1 MLLDGILPVYK
12 ELNLRSTDCVSMVKK
27 ILPRYV
33 KIGHAGTLDST
44 AEGILILLVGKTTRL
59 ADFIMKMPKIY
70 KATVKFGAQTST
82 DDASGNVVATQN
94 TDHLTNDL
102 ILETLPKFLGIRAQI
117 PPNISAVHIDGK
129 RAHDLARSGE
139 NFQISPKNIQI
150 IHIKQTKELF
160 HNCAEFLIECKK
172 GTYIRSFA
180 RDLGV
185 SLGTVAHIASLKRVS
200 VWKFVS
206 SRAISSNALSN
217 LNIKSLQDCIL
228 HPKILSGYLP
238 TYEVNDSG
246 EEALKNGLELPIA
259 NTKLLTLG
267 QSDLKNK
274 SLTIGNNLLSL
285 CNLTQKNAKN
295 FISPKCNI
303 CFASEQL

>member
-27 ILPRYV
+27 ILPRGV

-44 AEGILILLVGKTTRL
+44 AEGILILLIGKTTRL
-59 ADFIMKMPKIY
+59 ADFIMEMPKIY
-70 KATVKFGAQTST
+70 KATIKFGVQTST
-82 DDASGNVVATQN
+82 DDASGNVVAAQSTE
-94 TDHLTNDL
+94 HLTNDL
-102 ILETLPKFLGIRAQI
+102 ILETLPKFLGIRPQV

-139 NFQISPKNIQI
+139 NFQILPKNIQI

-160 HNCAEFLIECKK
+160 NNCAEFLIECKK

-180 RDLGV
+180 RDLGI
-185 SLGTVAHIASLKRVS
+185 SLGTVAHIASLKRVR
-200 VWKFVS
+200 VWKFDS
-206 SRAISSNALSN
+206 SIAISSDTLNN
-217 LNIKSLQDCIL
+217 LDIKSLQDCIL
-228 HPKILSGYLP
+228 HPRILNGYLP

-246 EEALKNGLELPIA
+246 EEALKNGLDLPIA
-259 NTKLLTLG
+259 NTKLLALG
-267 QSDLKNK
+267 QSDLKNR
-274 SLTIGNNLLSL
+274 SLIVDKNLLSL
-285 CNLTQKNAKN
+285 CNVTLKNAKN

-303 CFASEQL
+303 RLTSD